1 MSANDDAAFLKVFI
15 AVLGSLVVFTFFIIF
30 MANSFSPDSV
40 PAQDPIV
47 MEQTKNRIM
56 PIGTSRVSQ

>member
-30 MANSFSPDSV
+30 MANAFSPASV